1 MMELTSDTPL
11 VIMFESSMPLTIT
24 DYAMNRSGVKNG
36 TSKRDV

>member
-1 MMELTSDTPL
+1 MELTSDTPL
-11 VIMFESSMPLTIT
+11 VIMSSMPLTIT